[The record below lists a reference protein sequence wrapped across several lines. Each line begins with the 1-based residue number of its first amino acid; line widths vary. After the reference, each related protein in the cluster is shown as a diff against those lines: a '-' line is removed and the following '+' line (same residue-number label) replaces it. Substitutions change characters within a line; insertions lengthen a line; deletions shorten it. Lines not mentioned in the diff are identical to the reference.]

1 MTFARRGAAVAF
13 FALAA
18 AGHGTRVDAAA
29 LTDLFQKAKLEV
41 AAGDYRRGLETL
53 SQLEAEA
60 ARPENE
66 AARAPLRPAAAF
78 YRGVCLAATGHAE
91 EARAEFAVYI
101 SANPEKGIDPRAYP
115 RKVTAAFEEARKSAR
130 ASSSDDAS
138 SLSSLAVAYRQTG
151 YSRPSST
158 APGTDWAAGP
168 AKFLLTVDEIRD
180 FTRISEDA
188 ERAEFVSR
196 FWLGR
201 MDPDAEQR
209 GKRESLRREFERR
222 AAFADEHFT
231 DSKRRGSLTDRG
243 MVFLLL
249 GPPSAVIR
257 RPISASNDAPSML
270 TMNGAANPA
279 PRGPIGLSPS
289 DQPANWLE
297 IWRYNRD
304 LLPEATPY
312 SVVDFPFQTRIDY
325 GENVLQREPPV
336 LRTLE
341 EARARWRGR
350 KP

>member
-1 MTFARRGAAVAF
+1 MTFPRRGAAFV
-13 FALAA
+13 FAVFLAA
-18 AGHGTRVDAAA
+18 ANRTPASAAA

-115 RKVTAAFEEARKSAR
+115 RKVTAAFDEAKKSVR

-138 SLSSLAVAYRQTG
+138 SLSSLALAYRQTG
-151 YSRPSST
+151 YARPSST
-158 APGTDWAAGP
+158 APGMDWAAGP

-180 FTRISEDA
+180 FTRLSEDS

-196 FWLGR
+196 FWLVR
-201 MDPDAEQR
+201 TDAGGDER
-209 GKRESLRREFERR
+209 EKREALRREFERR
-222 AAFADEHFT
+222 AAFADEHFA
-231 DSKRRGSLTDRG
+231 DAKRRGSLTDRG

-257 RPISASNDAPSML
+257 RPISASGDAPSML

-279 PRGPIGLSPS
+279 PRGSIGLSPS
-289 DQPANWLE
+289 DQPSNWLE

-304 LLPEATPY
+304 LLPDAAPY